1 MVIKRSKP
9 PKTETLKM
17 DKNSFRKLINIVL
30 VVAVLGS
37 WIAIFVSA
45 SGKLMHNGINSLKYF
60 TVLSNL
66 FEGAASVIWL
76 VSTRR
81 NGRASAGAELL
92 KYIAAAAVG
101 LTCVTVLVFL
111 GPLYGYPAMFAGG
124 SLYMHLLTPVVAIAE
139 IIFLSDFK
147 YTRKDNRLVVLSPL
161 IYGIFYLGNNIIN
174 GIGEWP
180 DTNDWYLFL
189 TWGYPVGV
197 LIFAVICVVTWLL
210 GLVMRKLTLGF
221 RDEQG
226 K

>member
-1 MVIKRSKP
+1 MDRTGIRKIVNIIIVIA
-9 PKTETLKM
+9 
-17 DKNSFRKLINIVL
+17 
-30 VVAVLGS
+30 VAGS
-37 WIAIFVSA
+37 WAAIFVSA
-45 SGKLMHNGINSLKYF
+45 SGTLMHNGINSLKYF

-81 NGRASAGAELL
+81 NGKAGARAELL

-124 SLYMHLLTPVVAIAE
+124 SLYMHLLTPLVAIAE
-139 IIFLSDFK
+139 IIFLSDVT
-147 YTRKDNRLVVLSPL
+147 YTREDNRLVVLLPL
-161 IYGIFYLGNNIIN
+161 IYGIFYLGNNLIN

-189 TWGYPVGV
+189 TWGYPVGI
-197 LIFAVICVVTWLL
+197 LIFAIICIVTWLL
-210 GLVMRKLTLGF
+210 GLAMRKLHL
-221 RDEQG
+221 Q
-226 K
+226 KVKP

>member
-1 MVIKRSKP
+1 MNRDN
-9 PKTETLKM
+9 L
-17 DKNSFRKLINIVL
+17 RKYINIIL
-30 VVAVLGS
+30 VFMVLGS

-45 SGKLMHNGINSLKYF
+45 SGTLMHNGINSLKYF

-81 NGRASAGAELL
+81 NVKASVRAELL

-124 SLYMHLLTPVVAIAE
+124 SLYMHLLTPVIAIAE
-139 IIFLSDFK
+139 IIFLSDFT
-147 YTRKDNRLVVLSPL
+147 YTRKDNRLVMLSP
-161 IYGIFYLGNNIIN
+161 IVYGVLYLGNNLIN

-189 TWGYPVGV
+189 TWGYPVGI
-197 LIFAVICVVTWLL
+197 LIFIVICAVTWLL
-210 GLVMRKLTLGF
+210 GLAMRKLHQT
-221 RDEQG
+221 QA
-226 K
+226 